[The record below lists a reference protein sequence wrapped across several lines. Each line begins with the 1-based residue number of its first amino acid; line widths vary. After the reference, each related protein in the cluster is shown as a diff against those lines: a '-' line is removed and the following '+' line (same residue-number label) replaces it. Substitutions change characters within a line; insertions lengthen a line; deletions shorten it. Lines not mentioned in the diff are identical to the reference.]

1 MKNKNDKI
9 IIIRPIIKYND
20 VLLKYSFDVIGIFD
34 YVEAWVYKAQQIIEK
49 YLKEN
54 NLEGYESNYGASYS
68 DNKSNIDE
76 DVLFYRHDEDNE
88 IRFHIIRIPEN
99 ESYISKNKYY
109 FKVDNR

>member
-20 VLLKYSFDVIGIFD
+20 VLLKYSFDVIGTFD

-54 NLEGYESNYGASYS
+54 NLEGYESDYGA
-68 DNKSNIDE
+68 
-76 DVLFYRHDEDNE
+76 
-88 IRFHIIRIPEN
+88 
-99 ESYISKNKYY
+99 Y